1 VTLTFANEDIDGFR
15 ELPLSDA
22 LKALELQVL
31 ARQAYIGWRASTIM
45 GEAIDCL
52 ERGDTYLID
61 SPTSNADEVT
71 FVDYDALTTS
81 VRERIEL
88 TLTLDLVSET
98 SIPFDHL
105 PEAARAT
112 LEANALVS

>member
-22 LKALELQVL
+22 LEALELQIL
-31 ARQAYIGWRASTIM
+31 ARQAYLGWRASSLM

-52 ERGDTYLID
+52 KQGDAYLID

-71 FVDYDALTTS
+71 FVDYDGLTSS
-81 VRERIEL
+81 VRERVTL
-88 TLTLDLVSET
+88 TITLDLVSET

-105 PEAARAT
+105 PEAARET
-112 LEANALVS
+112 IEANSMVS